1 MSSTV
6 ADPTKTRSWR
16 VRNSA
21 WLLIP
26 LLTLG
31 FFTGAGLIV
40 IGIRAR
46 HWQWWLPGAGY
57 LFTPCVSGIGG
68 VDTGLRVYF
77 ALWAIAIAHCVAVNS
92 DWLRWRA
99 EQERYQNSAPA
110 EAVEGRSMAL
120 DVNTA
125 EPQDLVTLPGF
136 DAARV
141 QRVLT
146 ARAARQ
152 RFGSVKEFAEAAG
165 LTQDEVRRLQYWLMV

>member
-1 MSSTV
+1 M
-6 ADPTKTRSWR
+6 
-16 VRNSA
+16 RNSA

-31 FFTGAGLIV
+31 TFSGAGLIV

-46 HWQWWLPGAGY
+46 RWTWWLPGTGYVVALCVIGAIGSQSGDGAGAVFR
-57 LFTPCVSGIGG
+57 L
-68 VDTGLRVYF
+68 YF
-77 ALWAIAIAHCVAVNS
+77 AVWAVGIAHCVAINS

-110 EAVEGRSMAL
+110 EAVIGRSMAL
-120 DVNTA
+120 YVNTA
-125 EPQDLVTLPGF
+125 GPRDLATLPGF

-141 QRVLT
+141 RRVL
-146 ARAARQ
+146 AERDARQ

-165 LTQDEVRRLQYWLMV
+165 LSQDELRRLQYWLTV